1 MGDVTRN
8 GAVIVILGDND
19 VGGFVPAESAELFHD
34 PAQDL
39 VVHAGR
45 VLGVARSRTV
55 RVIGGIRLL
64 RPENRQVRVLV
75 GQDVIHENVGQVRE
89 ARAGQRAT
97 AVERI
102 GGLSILEPPNGQ

>member
-19 VGGFVPAESAELFHD
+19 VGGFVPAE
-34 PAQDL
+34 DL

-64 RPENRQVRVLV
+64 RPENRQVRLLV